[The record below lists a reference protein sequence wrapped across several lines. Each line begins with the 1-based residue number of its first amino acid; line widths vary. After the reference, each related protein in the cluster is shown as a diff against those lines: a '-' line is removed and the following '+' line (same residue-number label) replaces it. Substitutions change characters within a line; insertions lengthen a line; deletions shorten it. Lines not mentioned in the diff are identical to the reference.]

1 MVKVLLL
8 PASLGDGH
16 KQVASALREA
26 FVERDVHVV
35 EVDCFRGTSLRMS
48 RCLEVSYEWITR
60 YSSPVYGLGYRMTS
74 NLRPHNSIWK
84 AAALLSK
91 PAVMR
96 ALERYHPDIVL
107 QLFPD
112 RSLATLLSRQ
122 KRPYIGVVLTDYSI
136 HGHWFHDNVDTYF
149 LAHENLRDYAQPFL
163 TTKSE
168 VVISGIPVRS
178 QFYVEQTQH
187 PVNNQPYILFATGGR
202 GVFPQLRQT
211 IAIAHRELSG
221 YAVYVMCGR
230 NEKMFNA
237 MRELFNHTPNI
248 HALPFVNNVASWL
261 RGASFAVIKSGGV
274 TVSECLATHCP
285 MIIYH
290 PQPGQETNNAAFMK
304 SIGAA
309 EVVQNL
315 DDFRDALIKMKSS
328 SQRMR
333 MTSACAS
340 VARPEAA
347 KRIVEHVLHRLNV
360 R

>member
-35 EVDCFRGTSLRMS
+35 EVDCFRGTSLPMS
-48 RCLEVSYEWITR
+48 RCLEISYEWITR
-60 YSSPVYGLGYRMTS
+60 YTRPAYGVAYKLTS
-74 NLRPHNSIWK
+74 NLSPHSGIWK
-84 AAALLSK
+84 TAALLSK

-96 ALERYHPDIVL
+96 ALEQFHPDIVL

-112 RSLATLLSRQ
+112 HSLETLVYAG
-122 KRPYIGVVLTDYSI
+122 KKPYIGVILTDYSI

-149 LAHENLRDYAQPFL
+149 LAHEHLREHAQTFL

-178 QFYVEQTQH
+178 QFYAEQTQH
-187 PVNNQPYILFATGGR
+187 LPNNQRYILFATGGR

-211 IAIAHRELSG
+211 IAVVCREWSD

-230 NEKMFNA
+230 NEKMLHA
-237 MRELFNHTPNI
+237 MKELSNHMPNV
-248 HALPFVNNVASWL
+248 HALPFVENIASWL

-274 TVSECLATHCP
+274 TVSECLAAHCP
-285 MIIYH
+285 MVIYR
-290 PQPGQETNNAAFMK
+290 PQPGQETDNAALMK
-304 SIGAA
+304 RIGAA
-309 EVVQNL
+309 EVAHNL
-315 DDFRDALIKMKSS
+315 DDFRDALIRTKSP

-333 MTSACAS
+333 MASACSA
-340 VARPEAA
+340 VAHPEAA
-347 KRIVEHVLHRLNV
+347 KRIVEHVLRRLNV